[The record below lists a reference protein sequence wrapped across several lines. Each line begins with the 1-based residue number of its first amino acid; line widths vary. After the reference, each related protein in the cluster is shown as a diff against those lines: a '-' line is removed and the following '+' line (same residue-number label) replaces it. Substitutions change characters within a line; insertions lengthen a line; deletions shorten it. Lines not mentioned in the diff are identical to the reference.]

1 MKGSTRRRS
10 LRSAT
15 GELLGQ
21 LGPTTADVAASL
33 ESAGVRGVPRSGN
46 SCVIARY
53 LNAVMAAD
61 PEVRSIMVSSEGVTV
76 SVKRWWAADVLVPA
90 PKAVRQFIRH
100 FDSGDYANLVAERT
114 EASPQPSY
122 GSS

>member
-21 LGPTTADVAASL
+21 LGPTTADVAATL
-33 ESAGVRGVPRSGN
+33 ESSGVRGVPRSGT

-61 PEVRSIMVSSEGVTV
+61 PQVQSIMVSSEGVTIAV
-76 SVKRWWAADVLVPA
+76 NRWWAADVLVPV
-90 PKAVRQFIRH
+90 PKSVRQFIRQ
-100 FDSGDYANLVAERT
+100 FDGGDYAHLVAERT
-114 EASPQPSY
+114 DASPQPSY
-122 GSS
+122 GS